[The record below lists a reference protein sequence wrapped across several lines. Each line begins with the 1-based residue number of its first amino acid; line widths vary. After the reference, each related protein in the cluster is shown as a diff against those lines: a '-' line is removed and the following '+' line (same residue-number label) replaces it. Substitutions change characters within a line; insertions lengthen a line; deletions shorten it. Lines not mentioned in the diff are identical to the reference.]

1 MEKDTKTFRT
11 PTGFWHW
18 VVAILGAGMVV
29 FYFYSAG
36 IKAVA
41 TEYHRGIYVFAT
53 YVLVFLLYPAGTA
66 KTRIGLSLIMGMLL
80 SAFLAVQLVYPVV

>member
-1 MEKDTKTFRT
+1 MSEEISDELKDLSPEEQAKLKKLMEKDTKTFRT

-53 YVLVFLLYPAGTA
+53 
-66 KTRIGLSLIMGMLL
+66 
-80 SAFLAVQLVYPVV
+80 LALPKPG